1 MTDDRIPFWKV
12 AVGGMCAG
20 LSGGILMLTTAAL
33 LRTFLGSPSATELI
47 FDRSFPLVSVN
58 FFIEQIN
65 RFGGY
70 VPLKIAGVKASLSGQ
85 ILAAVFVGLTYAVII
100 EAAQRRRND
109 NQRRWIDPLGWK
121 LGLAGLLVVWMGL
134 LIFLWP
140 TLGTQYYGVPSAIA
154 PYLTSLGLLIE
165 FGVCAASILFFY
177 GYLTHRRQFTPE
189 SRGTLLAGR
198 KSRRAFIHLGITAL
212 GAVAF
217 GSLLRRLVRTSTI
230 DYDGNTYEGPDVE
243 FITPNED
250 FYSVTKN
257 LVDPDVARNIW
268 SLEIAGAVDK
278 PRTYSFAELTSLP
291 ATEQLTTLCCI
302 SNPVGGGLISNA
314 RWKGV
319 PLPSVLDA
327 AKPKP
332 GLEALLF
339 HAADGY
345 YETFPIAKAFE
356 PSTLLAYE
364 MNGEPI
370 PHIHGFPL
378 RLIVPGLYGEKNPK
392 WLTKIE
398 LLTANDPRLKKTHGC
413 GFYKEQ
419 GWGPNFVVPT
429 TSRIDAPEVTN
440 GKFTEEFKLGQS
452 SELRGIAFGGD
463 RGVQKVELSFDG
475 AKSWSEASIVEP
487 GTQISWSTWSY
498 QWQPETLGEYIIA
511 VRATDGTGA
520 PQISEDRGTVPQGA
534 TGLHRVQAVVR
545 GRDTA
550 SDPVHRSGYDL
561 SAVNG
566 AS

>member
-1 MTDDRIPFWKV
+1 M
-12 AVGGMCAG
+12 
-20 LSGGILMLTTAAL
+20 MLATAAF

-70 VPLKIAGVKASLSGQ
+70 VPLKIAGVEASLAGQ
-85 ILAAVFVGLTYAVII
+85 LLAAVVAGLTYAVIL

-109 NQRRWIDPLGWK
+109 DQRRWIDPLGWK
-121 LGLAGLLVVWMGL
+121 FGLAGLLVVWIGL

-140 TLGTQYYGVPSAIA
+140 ILGTQYYGVPSAIA
-154 PYLTSLGLLIE
+154 PYLTSVGLLIE
-165 FGVCAASILFFY
+165 FAICAASILVLY
-177 GYLTHRRQFTPE
+177 GYLTRRRRFTPV

-198 KSRRAFIHLGITAL
+198 KSRRAFIQLGVTAL
-212 GAVAF
+212 GAMAF
-217 GSLLRRLVRTSTI
+217 GSLFRRLRRTSTI

-243 FITPNED
+243 LITPNED

-268 SLEIAGAVDK
+268 RLEIAGAVDE
-278 PRTYSFAELTSLP
+278 PRTYSFAELTSFP
-291 ATEQLTTLCCI
+291 ATEQVTTLCCI
-302 SNPVGGGLISNA
+302 SNPVGGGLMSNA

-319 PLPSVLDA
+319 SLPSILKV
-327 AKPKP
+327 AKPKS
-332 GLEALLF
+332 GLEAVLF

-356 PSTLLAYE
+356 PATLLAYE

-419 GWGPNFVVPT
+419 GWGPNSEVPT

-440 GKFTEEFKLGQS
+440 GKFKDAFKLGES
-452 SELRGIAFGGD
+452 TELRGIAFGGD
-463 RGVQKVELSFDG
+463 RGIQKVELSFDG

-498 QWQPETLGEYIIA
+498 QWQPETPGESVIV
-511 VRATDGTGA
+511 VRATDRTGA
-520 PQISEDRGTVPQGA
+520 AQISEDRPTVPQGA
-534 TGLHRVQAVVR
+534 TGLQRVRAVVR
-545 GRDTA
+545 G
-550 SDPVHRSGYDL
+550 
-561 SAVNG
+561 
-566 AS
+566 

>member
-12 AVGGMCAG
+12 ALGGTCAG
-20 LSGGILMLTTAAL
+20 LAGGIMMLATAAF

-70 VPLKIAGVKASLSGQ
+70 VPLKIAGVQASLAGQ
-85 ILAAVFVGLTYAVII
+85 LLAAVFGGLTYAVIL

-109 NQRRWIDPLGWK
+109 DQRRWIDPLGWK
-121 LGLAGLLVVWMGL
+121 LGLAGLLVVWIGL

-165 FGVCAASILFFY
+165 FGICAASILVLY

-198 KSRRAFIHLGITAL
+198 KSRRAFIYLGVTAL

-217 GSLLRRLVRTSTI
+217 AGLFRRLRRTSTI

-243 FITPNED
+243 LITPNED

-268 SLEIAGAVDK
+268 RLEIAGAVDE

-319 PLPSVLDA
+319 SLPSILRV

-332 GLEALLF
+332 GLEAVLF

-356 PSTLLAYE
+356 AATLLAYE

-440 GKFTEEFKLGQS
+440 GKFTDDFKLGES
-452 SELRGIAFGGD
+452 TELRGIAFGGD
-463 RGVQKVELSFDG
+463 RGIQKVELSFDG
-475 AKSWSEASIVEP
+475 TKSWSEASIVEP
-487 GTQISWSTWSY
+487 GTKISWSTWSY
-498 QWQPETLGEYIIA
+498 QWQPETPGESVIV

-520 PQISEDRGTVPQGA
+520 VQISEDRPTVPQGA
-534 TGLHRVQAVVR
+534 TGLQRVRAVVR
-545 GRDTA
+545 G
-550 SDPVHRSGYDL
+550 
-561 SAVNG
+561 
-566 AS
+566 